1 MAEFDNSS
9 STEANASE
17 IEGFIDEKFGEII
30 AANTEKKNHIVIE
43 KYAKACQV
51 NFDKINIEACYRSG
65 CQALQNEKMVKEIK
79 SLREQINE
87 KKLIFVETIN
97 REEDIERTCL
107 KVVLMMK
114 SPCVNVSMVQ

>member
-97 REEDIERTCL
+97 REEDIL
-107 KVVLMMK
+107 
-114 SPCVNVSMVQ
+114 S

>member
-1 MAEFDNSS
+1 MPNE
-9 STEANASE
+9 
-17 IEGFIDEKFGEII
+17 
-30 AANTEKKNHIVIE
+30 
-43 KYAKACQV
+43 ACQV
-51 NFDKINIEACYRSG
+51 NFDEINIETCYRSG

-79 SLREQINE
+79 SLREQIDE

>member
-1 MAEFDNSS
+1 MPN
-9 STEANASE
+9 
-17 IEGFIDEKFGEII
+17 
-30 AANTEKKNHIVIE
+30 
-43 KYAKACQV
+43 KACQV
-51 NFDKINIEACYRSG
+51 NFDEINIETCYRSG

-79 SLREQINE
+79 SLREQIDE